1 MDDIGRYGEDKA
13 AEYLLQNGYKILA
26 RNYRV
31 RGGEMDIVAF
41 RRGVLAF
48 IEVKTRTGD
57 AFGTPAQ
64 AVDEEKI
71 KRFNK
76 ARRDLTD
83 NYLKNSRIPVQYR
96 FFTLNRKV
104 YTLRND
110 IIEVYAHRGG
120 EIKSINH
127 IKDAFK

>member
-1 MDDIGRYGEDKA
+1 MADIGRYGEDKA

-110 IIEVYAHRGG
+110 IIEVYAHRSG

>member
-1 MDDIGRYGEDKA
+1 MLNIGKAGEDA
-13 AEYLLQNGYKILA
+13 AAGYLAKKGWRILA

-41 RRGVLAF
+41 RFGILSFV
-48 IEVKTRTGD
+48 EVKTRTGD
-57 AFGTPAQ
+57 MFGAPKD
-64 AVDEEKI
+64 AVDDEKI
-71 KRFNK
+71 KKFGK
-76 ARRDLTD
+76 ARKDLTEH
-83 NYLKNSRIPVQYR
+83 YLKNGRIPVQYR

-104 YTLRND
+104 FTLRND
-110 IIEVYAHRGG
+110 IIEVFADRGG